1 MEAKEL
7 FQKFT
12 SLRRDYREKQLNAM
26 KPKPEWKNYSEQ
38 YIRELIKKEVGKLAE
53 LQLEEAGNFQKSV
66 ERYYR
71 DTVNKINQVRY
82 PLISQTDTDKLI
94 LLELIR
100 QRAFNFLSLTN
111 DNSRIETE
119 LRTAM
124 NTDENYFSSLIDL
137 IKAKKPTELSE
148 NEIEFYKRVEKLERD
163 FEQIKDIAALK
174 KQRDSFSE
182 LVTEANRYI
191 QALRDGKIDY
201 YTKSEV
207 ESLKQEEVNNNY
219 DFITQSMSYWK

>member
-1 MEAKEL
+1 
-7 FQKFT
+7 
-12 SLRRDYREKQLNAM
+12 
-26 KPKPEWKNYSEQ
+26 
-38 YIRELIKKEVGKLAE
+38 
-53 LQLEEAGNFQKSV
+53 
-66 ERYYR
+66 
-71 DTVNKINQVRY
+71 
-82 PLISQTDTDKLI
+82 
-94 LLELIR
+94 
-100 QRAFNFLSLTN
+100 
-111 DNSRIETE
+111 
-119 LRTAM
+119 M

-137 IKAKKPTELSE
+137 IKAKKPTELSG

-163 FEQIKDIAALK
+163 FEQIKGIDALK